1 MKRFLYVLIFF
12 LGSLFAQ
19 GQESIPRISLDTV
32 NVSSGYEVMSSYLN
46 GKKIV
51 LLGENHKYVNSNQL
65 LKLKTIQYLYDDGF
79 RYVTMEFGAGIGF
92 LANEYVQTGDQNLL
106 KILNGGF
113 VGDEKNHIHQFLL
126 SVEKMNR
133 EKSEEEKIKLRGID
147 YTRYPVYSLK
157 SLAYILE
164 EKDCQQEFYSFYE
177 DLEVIS
183 SINLD
188 DDNIGFASRLEP
200 SRENFDIRFGFK
212 SYKNRLFE
220 LSIRNLVDD
229 FYKDSSIFK
238 SRLGK
243 SYEPFAYI
251 IEELN
256 NTLDWYLGTGV
267 DIQMH
272 LERERHLTKGMHDIL
287 DNDSLAKIT
296 GQFGRCH
303 TRAMGIDGN
312 CYSFSMSSM
321 VKRLARD
328 SILIDQ
334 IAVLPIYYKNEGEI
348 EFNKK
353 NTQAKFDELLPKPGV
368 YVYDLSDSIFTFD
381 KVSSDSNFALINT
394 YWSNSS
400 VEEIVSED
408 ESLLGDRG
416 SKRKQNGEQHLV
428 FTSTYSLLP
437 NEISQDFGVDI
448 FPEEQLA
455 VGLEITSVEPGGN
468 YNTIGLNINIPT
480 VIENDSV
487 ELRYT
492 NWYIQSTMGYNI
504 IYRQNFDF
512 FFNYHLGLGFAKIVE
527 RRGFGQ
533 SIYTY
538 STNELKNVYRN
549 PYFNIAGETGFRL
562 KFGWI
567 GLQVKAGYQY
577 DFTNPK
583 WRNKT
588 ILPHSTGVNFRNFY
602 GQAGLLFRL

>member
-1 MKRFLYVLIFF
+1 MFLL
-12 LGSLFAQ
+12 LSSASLVR
-19 GQESIPRISLDTV
+19 GQESFPRISLDTL
-32 NVSSGYEVMSSYLN
+32 NSESGFEIMSDYLDE
-46 GKKIV
+46 KKIV

-65 LKLKTIQYLYDDGF
+65 LKLKTIQYLYEDGF

-92 LANEYVQTGDQNLL
+92 LANEYVQTGDENLL

-126 SVEKMNR
+126 SVEQMNR
-133 EKSEEEKIKLRGID
+133 DKSDEEKVKLRGID

-164 EKDCQQEFYSFYE
+164 EKDCQQEFFSFYE

-183 SINLD
+183 SINLE

-229 FYKDSSIFK
+229 FYKDSSVFK
-238 SRLGK
+238 SRLGN
-243 SYEPFAYI
+243 SYESFAYI
-251 IEELN
+251 VEELES
-256 NTLDWYLGTGV
+256 TLEWYLGTGV

-272 LERERHLTKGMHDIL
+272 LERERHLTRGIRDIL
-287 DNDSLAKIT
+287 ESDSLAKIT

-321 VKRLARD
+321 VKRLTRD
-328 SILIDQ
+328 SLLIDQ
-334 IAVLPIYYKNEGEI
+334 IAILPIYYMNEGEI

-353 NTQAKFDELLPKPGV
+353 NSPSKLDELLPKPGIF
-368 YVYDLSDSIFTFD
+368 VYDLSDSIFNFE
-381 KVSSDSNFALINT
+381 KVSADSNYALINT
-394 YWSNSS
+394 YWANSS
-400 VEEIVSED
+400 VEDIVEED
-408 ESLLGDRG
+408 EGLIGDRG
-416 SKRKQNGEQHLV
+416 SNRKQNGEQFLT

-437 NEISQDFGVDI
+437 NEINQDFGVNI

-455 VGLEITSVEPGGN
+455 IGLEMTNVEPGGSF
-468 YNTIGLNINIPT
+468 NTLGLSINIPT
-480 VIENDSV
+480 VIDSDSV

-492 NWYIQSTMGYNI
+492 NWYIHSTLGYNL

-512 FFNYHLGLGFAKIVE
+512 FLSYHLGLGFAKIVE
-527 RRGFGQ
+527 RRGFEET
-533 SIYTY
+533 IYTY
-538 STNELKNVYRN
+538 STTELKNVYRN
-549 PYFNIAGETGFRL
+549 PYFNIAGEAGFRL
-562 KFGWI
+562 KFGWF

-588 ILPHSTGVNFRNFY
+588 ILPHSAGVNFRNFY
-602 GQAGLLFRL
+602 GQAGLLFRF